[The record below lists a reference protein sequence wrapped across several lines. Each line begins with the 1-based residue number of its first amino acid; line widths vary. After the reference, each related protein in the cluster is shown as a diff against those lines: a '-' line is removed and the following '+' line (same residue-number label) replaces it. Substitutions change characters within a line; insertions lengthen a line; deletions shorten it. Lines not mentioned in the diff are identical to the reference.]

1 MGQWNQWGRQGQWGG
16 GGGSTPPAPTY
27 SISGTVTDWE
37 GAALSGVLLTLTG
50 GYTATTDGTGA
61 YTIANVPAGSYTLT
75 PTKTGVTFNPVSA
88 AVTVSTANVTGE
100 DFQEQV
106 WVVDGTITDWAGAN
120 LSGVLVS
127 VTGDKTS
134 SDTTVAN
141 GTYGLALPDG
151 SYTLTPTKA
160 GVTFNP
166 ASTAV
171 VVSGASQLG
180 KDFAE
185 QVYAVSG
192 NVVDAAAA
200 AISGVTITITGDKST
215 STSTDGSGD
224 YSINLP
230 NGSYTVTPTK
240 AGYDF
245 TPASTAVTVAGS
257 AQTGK
262 DFAEATYS
270 ISGDIVDGADAG
282 VEGVLVTLSGDASDT
297 DTTDSNGAY
306 SFTGLPNGSYTVTP
320 TLTDYIFAETHEDV
334 TVAGDDVVVDD
345 MVSSVAP
352 PATGWTYLSG
362 SGSLDTAYG
371 PSEGYRLIGE
381 SNGLLPGMRENKTP
395 AVTNGFTPR
404 SLSGLEGTV
413 AVGARCVN
421 YPIYQGACYT
431 AWTGAGLALDT
442 VNGFRVMVALHP
454 PQSWDGYFFVHNYS
468 SGFGMVGNTTQN
480 PLGTRVYIYA
490 ASNGGFPGYDDRV
503 RAGSAVNSDPGVWGF
518 DQAQLASESRNT
530 WVFLG
535 LEYPAGGDGNITA
548 RFVAP
553 GVAGTVWPYSRSWVC
568 PDLDS
573 PVFDA
578 ISFRIKPNETNKYL
592 YYGGHWYGSLADDWP
607 V

>member
-1 MGQWNQWGRQGQWGG
+1 MWRRWGRWGRQDTWTGG
-16 GGGSTPPAPTY
+16 GESAPAVFTVSGS
-27 SISGTVTDWE
+27 VTDWE

-192 NVVDAAAA
+192 NVVDAASA
-200 AISGVTITITGDKST
+200 AISGATITITGDKST

-282 VEGVLVTLSGDASDT
+282 IEGVLVTLSGDASDT

-306 SFTGLPNGSYTVTP
+306 SFAGLPDGSYTVTP
-320 TLTDYIFAETHEDV
+320 TLTDYTFVETHEDV

-345 MVSSVAP
+345 MVGTSSILSLPFTLDWEDGVLPTYGGGTLYTAITTEAVLGSIIDSP
-352 PATGWTYLSG
+352 SVGGWDASSLGFDKMLVLGPNISGANDPKWVNYTLSAGVRASAGFRIATLAKVNSG
-362 SGSLDTAYG
+362 SGGWHHPGIGLFSADGNY
-371 PSEGYRLIGE
+371 GYRWREEGGGGFIRYYLCPTVAGVE
-381 SNGLLPGMRENKTP
+381 TGFSTQLNSQTWAADNWGMGYK
-395 AVTNGFTPR
+395 FI
-404 SLSGLEGTV
+404 GLEFP
-413 AVGARCVN
+413 A
-421 YPIYQGACYT
+421 
-431 AWTGAGLALDT
+431 AGSGNIVT
-442 VNGFRVMVALHP
+442 RYIHP
-454 PQSWDGYFFVHNYS
+454 DPVPFS
-468 SGFGMVGNTTQN
+468 TQN
-480 PLGTRVYIYA
+480 SNAINLDVSGWPLLTRLRFEA
-490 ASNGGFPGYDDRV
+490 HDRYHTDTF
-503 RAGSAVNSDPGVWGF
+503 AFAFVW
-518 DQAQLASESRNT
+518 
-530 WVFLG
+530 
-535 LEYPAGGDGNITA
+535 I
-548 RFVAP
+548 
-553 GVAGTVWPYSRSWVC
+553 
-568 PDLDS
+568 
-573 PVFDA
+573 
-578 ISFRIKPNETNKYL
+578 
-592 YYGGHWYGSLADDWP
+592 GSLTDAWP
-607 V
+607 L